1 MKNYIKNILYKLG
14 IYNVSR
20 NFIKHIY
27 YPYKHY
33 KMKKNLTY
41 ILTVLRTV
49 LDENCDDYWLDHGTL
64 LGQYRS
70 NALIGHDIDL
80 DFGVKSKKTTNLK
93 KFLSKHNM
101 ILTQQTYVNDTI
113 VMEQYSYKG
122 VGFDIFYYQPKE
134 KNIVTYI
141 WLANDYTIP
150 QKESYRKGLGEL
162 WEITFSD
169 ISTKDISFYKC
180 DFRVPHDTAKY
191 LSEHFGNDFMVP
203 NANWEHSDETNRVNV
218 NKSFEVKFIESQ

>member
-1 MKNYIKNILYKLG
+1 MKNIVKNILYKLG
-14 IYNVSR
+14 IYDVSR
-20 NFIKHIY
+20 NIIKHIY

-41 ILTVLRTV
+41 ILSSLRTV
-49 LDENCDDYWLDHGTL
+49 LSENCEDYWLDHGTL

-80 DFGVKSKKTTNLK
+80 DFGVKAKNTANLK
-93 KFLSKHNM
+93 EFLYNYNM
-101 ILTQQTYVNDTI
+101 ILTQQTYVDGNI

-122 VGFDIFYYQPKE
+122 VGFDIFYYQQKE
-134 KNIVTYI
+134 ENIVTYI

-150 QKESYRKGLGEL
+150 QKESYNKGLGKL

-169 ISTKDISFYKC
+169 ISTKDIGFYDC
-180 DFRVPHDTAKY
+180 DFRVPVDTAKY
-191 LSEHFGNDFMVP
+191 LSEHFGDDFMIP
-203 NANWEHSDETNRVNV
+203 NPNWQHSDETNRANV
-218 NKSFEVKFIESQ
+218 EKSFEVRFIA